1 MSHNEPIGSPAEVP
15 SLLRLGVVTTVCLGY
30 ISKHVCFIGP
40 HIYSVAITKAKK
52 QDILAKLEVIKNES
66 DSIVFV
72 NIKGVTVVDTSAMR
86 KALREKGVGYF
97 VAKKTL
103 IKRAFD
109 GAFTGE
115 MPELNGEIA
124 VAYSTD
130 AIAPAQNLKDFAKK
144 HKEAIAIAGGVFQ
157 GVYKNKAEM
166 TEIASIPSLQ
176 VLRGMFAQL
185 INSPRQRFAVVLSK
199 VEETKA

>member
-1 MSHNEPIGSPAEVP
+1 M
-15 SLLRLGVVTTVCLGY
+15 
-30 ISKHVCFIGP
+30 
-40 HIYSVAITKAKK
+40 AITKAKK
-52 QDILAKLEVIKNES
+52 KDILAKLEGIKKES

-72 NIKGVTVVDTSAMR
+72 SFKGVTVKDTTIMRRAMR
-86 KALREKGVGYF
+86 EAGVGYF

-103 IKRAFD
+103 MKRV
-109 GAFTGE
+109 FTGYEGE
-115 MPELNGEIA
+115 MPELEGEIA

-130 AIAPAQNLKDFAKK
+130 AIAPAQTVKDFAKK
-144 HKEAIAIAGGVFQ
+144 YKDAVAIVGGVFQ
-157 GVYKNKAEM
+157 GAFKSKAEM

-199 VEETKA
+199 VSETKAE

>member
-1 MSHNEPIGSPAEVP
+1 M
-15 SLLRLGVVTTVCLGY
+15 
-30 ISKHVCFIGP
+30 
-40 HIYSVAITKAKK
+40 AITKEKK
-52 QDILAKLEVIKNES
+52 QVILTKLEGIRDEAE
-66 DSIVFV
+66 SIVFV
-72 NIKGVTVVDTSAMR
+72 NFKGVTVADTTAMR
-86 KALREKGVGYF
+86 KKLREEGVGYF

-103 IKRAFD
+103 IKRAF
-109 GAFTGE
+109 GTKFTGE
-115 MPELNGEIA
+115 MPELIGEIA

-130 AIAPAQNLKDFAKK
+130 AIAPAQNVKDFAKK

-199 VEETKA
+199 VEETKAS